1 MSDQPEVTTDDRVDH
16 AMLNILKSIAV
27 EMGYVGEN
35 DRAFLGIIR
44 SELRKELN
52 SLSSALYD
60 FFEKYPFDPHAYQTE
75 EVADA
80 QE

>member
-44 SELRKELN
+44 SELNRPLKV
-52 SLSSALYD
+52 LSSALYE
-60 FFEKYPFDPHAYQTE
+60 FYEHHPYHPQLTE
-75 EVADA
+75 EVTDV

>member
-1 MSDQPEVTTDDRVDH
+1 MSATTDERVDH

-35 DRAFLGIIR
+35 DRVFLGIIR

-52 SLSSALYD
+52 PLSNALYD
-60 FFEKYPFDPHAYQTE
+60 FFEKYPFDPQAYKIV
-75 EVADA
+75 EVADV
-80 QE
+80 QDQRL